1 MTVRDL
7 LPLFCFGFDGI
18 EPPEDL
24 CALLR
29 QGLGGVILFKRNLR
43 DLEQVCSL
51 TATLHRHG
59 ASPLLVGV
67 DQEGGRVVR
76 LPQPFLSPPPA
87 AALGRIDDPALTR
100 DLARAVGQELRAAGF
115 TWNLAPVLD
124 VHTNPDNPI
133 IGDRAFGDDP
143 CCVARLGL
151 ATFRGLEEA
160 GILTTG
166 KHFPGHGETASDSH
180 LTLPESSQTAERWRA
195 VEFVPFLEAIRAGVP
210 SILVAHLNCP
220 ALDPTAPS
228 SLSHV
233 IVTDI
238 LRGELGFD
246 GVVVSDDLEMQAILA
261 RFDIGEAAVR
271 FLEAGGD
278 LILICRDGDRQRQ
291 AIAAVEAALRSG
303 RLSEQKLRTSL
314 DRLGRFTRRIAPQ
327 PVGHTTEILRTL
339 LGTTEH
345 QALLARLLAAAAEP
359 PTPPQDTAPSSER
372 ADQA

>member
-18 EPPEDL
+18 EPPEEL
-24 CALLR
+24 CALLG

-51 TATLHRHG
+51 TTTLHRHG
-59 ASPLLVGV
+59 VSPLLVGV

-76 LPQPFLSPPPA
+76 LPQPFLIPPPA
-87 AALGRIDDPALTR
+87 AVLGRIDDPELTR
-100 DLARAVGQELRAAGF
+100 DVARAVGRELRAAGF

-133 IGDRAFGDDP
+133 IGDRAFSHDP
-143 CCVARLGL
+143 HCVVRMGL
-151 ATFRGLEEA
+151 AAFRGFQEA

-166 KHFPGHGETASDSH
+166 KHFPGHGETAADSH
-180 LTLPESSQTAERWRA
+180 LTLPESPQLKARWNA
-195 VEFVPFLEAIRAGVP
+195 VEFLPFREAIRAGVP

-220 ALDPTAPS
+220 ALDPAAPS
-228 SLSHV
+228 SLSRSV
-233 IVTDI
+233 VTDI

-246 GVVVSDDLEMQAILA
+246 GVVVSDDLEMEAIVA

-278 LILICRDGDRQRQ
+278 LILICRDADRQRI
-291 AIAAVEAALRSG
+291 AVAAVESAVRSG
-303 RLSEQKLRTSL
+303 RLSIARLKLSL
-314 DRLGRFTRRIAPQ
+314 DRLQAIRARFALDRHERFRDTASAV
-327 PVGHTTEILRTL
+327 VGHPAHASL
-339 LGTTEH
+339 LDSV
-345 QALLARLLAAAAEP
+345 QKKALKL
-359 PTPPQDTAPSSER
+359 S
-372 ADQA
+372 

>member
-1 MTVRDL
+1 MTVRDI
-7 LPLFCFGFDGI
+7 LPLFCFGFEGI
-18 EPPEDL
+18 EPPEEL

-76 LPQPFLSPPPA
+76 LPEPFLNPPPA

-100 DLARAVGQELRAAGF
+100 DVARAVGRELRAAGF

-133 IGDRAFGDDP
+133 IGDRAFSRDP
-143 CCVARLGL
+143 DCVARLAL
-151 ATFRGLEEA
+151 AAARGFA
-160 GILTTG
+160 DTGILTTG
-166 KHFPGHGETASDSH
+166 KHFPGHGETAADSH
-180 LTLPESSQTAERWRA
+180 LTLPESPQPKARWRA
-195 VEFVPFLEAIRAGVP
+195 VEFLPFRKAIEAGIP
-210 SILVAHLNCP
+210 SILVGHLNCP
-220 ALDPTAPS
+220 TLDATAPS
-228 SLSHV
+228 SLSRI
-233 IVTDI
+233 IVTEI

-246 GVVVSDDLEMQAILA
+246 DVVVSDDLEMQAIVA

-278 LILICRDGDRQRQ
+278 LILICRDPDRQRS
-291 AIAAVEAALRSG
+291 AIAAVDSAVQSG
-303 RLSEQKLRTSL
+303 RLSRRLVQASL
-314 DRLGRFTRRIAPQ
+314 DRLTRFRARISSHSLV
-327 PVGHTTEILRTL
+327 VGA
-339 LGTTEH
+339 EH
-345 QALLARLLAAAAEP
+345 ARAVVGADAHRALLARVLAASALHA
-359 PTPPQDTAPSSER
+359 DLSGGTAKPEKTS
-372 ADQA
+372 